1 VAIRPFSADLQKQF
15 RDTLQTPG
23 SPEVVDDGQP
33 VIPVAVV
40 AQVNTATSS
49 GFTRITDGT
58 DTALVT
64 TAGSLHVATD
74 VLPGGGTFFRYYGAG
89 TGANVTAHTVTAGKT
104 AYVIWFSGGGSVNG
118 YSALLT
124 SADATIINGRFLA
137 NTSFLYSEQVL
148 ASYAAGTNVRVI
160 GSAATGEWALGL
172 IEV

>member
-1 VAIRPFSADLQKQF
+1 MTLRPFSADLQKQF

-23 SPEVVDDGQP
+23 APEVVDDGQP
-33 VIPVAVV
+33 VVPVAVV

-64 TAGSLHVATD
+64 TAGSLHVAPD
-74 VLPGGGTFFRYYGAG
+74 LLPGGGTLFRYYAAG

-104 AYVIWFSGGGSVNG
+104 AYVIFFGGGGSANG

-124 SADATIINGRFLA
+124 PADAVIINRRFLA
-137 NTSFLYSEQVL
+137 NTSKDGPCLV
-148 ASYAAGTNVRVI
+148 SYAAGTNVRVI
-160 GSAATGEWALGL
+160 GSAATGDWWMT
-172 IEV
+172 IVEV